1 MTVYKKADIIKVTG
15 ADGIVE
21 GGEAR
26 LKCEAEG
33 YPKPTVYWTRAEKD
47 LPIILKDRNG
57 GNKREGISVSVKI
70 AFLYVKILQFT
81 ILVQILQLFGI
92 SIKS

>member
-1 MTVYKKADIIKVTG
+1 MYILKFRRYYFVLQIGFLTVYKKADIIKVTG
-15 ADGIVE
+15 AEGIVE

-26 LKCEAEG
+26 LNCEAEG

-57 GNKREGISVSVKI
+57 GNKREGNPIKNQQN
-70 AFLYVKILQFT
+70 QF
-81 ILVQILQLFGI
+81 QILQ
-92 SIKS
+92 

>member
-1 MTVYKKADIIKVTG
+1 MEELILYLIFYFQIGFLTVYKKADIIKVTG
-15 ADGIVE
+15 AEGIVE

-26 LKCEAEG
+26 LNCEAEG

-57 GNKREGISVSVKI
+57 GNKREGISVAVKI
-70 AFLYVKILQFT
+70 IYKVA
-81 ILVQILQLFGI
+81 
-92 SIKS
+92 